1 LALPPMNLARE
12 CEPELMDGC
21 EQALAYAEADFSAS
35 DAALVEWIAS
45 NFPEGL
51 GDWIIDLGCGPGN
64 ISFRL
69 ADRWPQARILGIDG
83 ASAMLDLA
91 RLRLQQQPRSGL
103 LSFEKHLLPC
113 PQLTASASA
122 LVSNSL
128 LHHLHDPQV
137 LWQSL
142 QRLGRPNAVVV
153 IHDLLR
159 PHSEAELQNLV
170 QLHAADASP
179 LLRRDYTASL
189 RAAFQ
194 PDEIAVQ
201 LQQAGL
207 IGMHV
212 QPRDD
217 RYITVWGR
225 LP

>member
-1 LALPPMNLARE
+1 MNLARE
-12 CEPELMDGC
+12 CEPELMDGL

-45 NFPEGL
+45 TFPEGL

-64 ISFRL
+64 ISYRL
-69 ADRWPQARILGIDG
+69 ADRWPEARILGIDG
-83 ASAMLDLA
+83 AGAMLDLA
-91 RLRLQQQPRSGL
+91 RLRHQQHARADQ
-103 LSFEKHLLPC
+103 LSFEQHLLPC
-113 PQLTASASA
+113 PELKASASA

-142 QRLGRPNAVVV
+142 QRLGRPNAAVV
-153 IHDLLR
+153 IHDLRR
-159 PHSEAELQNLV
+159 PHSEAELQQLV
-170 QLHAADASP
+170 QLHAAAAAP

-194 PDEIAVQ
+194 PDEIAEQ

-207 IGMHV
+207 TGLQV